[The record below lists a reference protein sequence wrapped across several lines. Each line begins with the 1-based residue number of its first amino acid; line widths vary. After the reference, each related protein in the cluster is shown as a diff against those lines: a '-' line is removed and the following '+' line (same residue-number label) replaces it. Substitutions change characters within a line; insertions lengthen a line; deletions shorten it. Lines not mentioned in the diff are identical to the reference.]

1 MAVMLVWIQSLK
13 NLIQQKMTAGT
24 QNELQ
29 KDLSLHY
36 RKTQSLVV
44 GHCVGVHK
52 ASAFVF
58 FKDSNLHI
66 LSSTLRSADSENWS
80 TIK

>member
-1 MAVMLVWIQSLK
+1 MAVMLVWIESFK
-13 NLIQQKMTAGT
+13 NLIQHKITAGT

-44 GHCVGVHK
+44 GTVWVYTKHQAVL
-52 ASAFVF
+52 
-58 FKDSNLHI
+58 FKDNNLPI
-66 LSSTLRSADSENWS
+66 LSCTL
-80 TIK
+80 